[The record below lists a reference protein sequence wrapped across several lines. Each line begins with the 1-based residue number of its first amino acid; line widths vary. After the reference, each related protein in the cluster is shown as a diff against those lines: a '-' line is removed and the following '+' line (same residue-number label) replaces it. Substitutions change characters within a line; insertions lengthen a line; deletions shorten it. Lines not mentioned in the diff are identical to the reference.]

1 MDWFQPFDGT
11 QYTTGVVYMA
21 ISNLPR
27 ELRFKAEN
35 IMILGILPGP
45 NEVHLHYIN
54 HYLAPIVDELCR
66 FWDGVQIS
74 TYENPSGKII

>member
-1 MDWFQPFDGT
+1 
-11 QYTTGVVYMA
+11 MA

-45 NEVHLHYIN
+45 NEVHLHCIN
-54 HYLAPIVDELCR
+54 HYLVLIVDELC
-66 FWDGVQIS
+66 
-74 TYENPSGKII
+74 

>member
-1 MDWFQPFDGT
+1 
-11 QYTTGVVYMA
+11 
-21 ISNLPR
+21 LPR

-74 TYENPSGKII
+74 TYENPSGKIIRAALILCSCDIPAA